1 MTKYQLNITCFSV
14 LLEYKKFKMLIYSGS
29 KASALLSIPQK
40 LASSNRMTSGIK
52 KLGAILIKV
61 IYRFV
66 PQAIHYKFT
75 DYRMVTIE
83 GISTTR
89 IIIELSLHK

>member
-1 MTKYQLNITCFSV
+1 MDSNVY
-14 LLEYKKFKMLIYSGS
+14 
-29 KASALLSIPQK
+29 ALLPEYI
-40 LASSNRMTSGIK
+40 SNLTE
-52 KLGAILIKV
+52 V

-75 DYRMVTIE
+75 DYRMITIE

-89 IIIELSLHK
+89 IIIKLSLHK